1 MPRRASIKAKVARR
15 VGDVVVVITEVI
27 GEEDTNRL
35 PAVGD
40 TVRPRFM
47 CLLLFYFPKIT
58 QLYLQ
63 TFVILPSCFSQ
74 ISIYVLCTCMIQ
86 GTTCISMC

>member
-40 TVRPRFM
+40 TVRPIGLCFFHFSLNNTNIFNKR
-47 CLLLFYFPKIT
+47 LLYYLVVFFTNIY
-58 QLYLQ
+58 LYL
-63 TFVILPSCFSQ
+63 
-74 ISIYVLCTCMIQ
+74 
-86 GTTCISMC
+86 CIHV